1 MGIKINFKGVPVI
14 FLNAFEKAK
23 DSTDKEGK
31 IIKGRY
37 QFTPIL
43 PKKDPQIRMMES
55 KILEYLSGPDG
66 LKSEEAAEK
75 WMSKNFGF
83 TNHSDKCAVR
93 DLSERD
99 KPIEGYE
106 EGLYFRAA
114 SHKPFKVLTS
124 LGEVQIDPNKSR
136 LASGE
141 KSFPRGLT
149 VDGDDIEGKE
159 VYGGCIANV
168 SVEFWWSKDWKNLCC
183 TALGIR
189 FREDGQ
195 AFGGGSSEY
204 ASDDDLGD
212 DDDAP
217 KSKRRSH
224 DDEDEKPT
232 RSRRSRDEDDED
244 DEDERPRRR
253 RNRDED

>member
-1 MGIKINFKGVPVI
+1 MGIKVNLKNVPVI
-14 FLNAFEKAK
+14 FLNVFEKAK
-23 DSTDKEGK
+23 DSVDKDGK
-31 IIKGRY
+31 PIKGKY

-43 PKKDPQIRMMES
+43 DKKDPQIRALES
-55 KILEYLSGPDG
+55 KILDYLSGPDG
-66 LKSEEAAEK
+66 LKSAAAAEK
-75 WMSKNFGF
+75 WMDKNFGF

-99 KPIEGYE
+99 KPLEGYE
-106 EGLYFRAA
+106 EGLYFKAT
-114 SHKPFKVLTS
+114 SHKPIKVQTS
-124 LGEVQIDPNKSR
+124 LGETQIDPDKSR
-136 LASGE
+136 LAAGE

-149 VDGDDIEGKE
+149 IDGDDIEGKE
-159 VYGGCIANV
+159 VYGGCVANV
-168 SVEFWWSKDWKNLCC
+168 SVEFYWHKDWKNLCC
-183 TALGIR
+183 AALGIR

-244 DEDERPRRR
+244 EEDERPRRR